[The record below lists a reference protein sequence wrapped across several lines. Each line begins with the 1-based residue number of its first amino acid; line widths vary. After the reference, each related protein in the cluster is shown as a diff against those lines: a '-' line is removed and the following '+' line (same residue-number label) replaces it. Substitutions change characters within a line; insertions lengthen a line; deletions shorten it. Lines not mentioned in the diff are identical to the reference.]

1 MPAQAQAL
9 PPAVPGTP
17 GRGPRVSGKPA
28 RPADKGTEAAAPAGK
43 ASALAED
50 VENEIERRVALRTQE
65 LRASLTRYQTMVDL
79 ATENICVGQE
89 GLLRFANPPCLA
101 LLGTQAGAMA
111 DRPMIEF
118 IHPEDREFV
127 SGKHKLRAAGNVVP
141 AFEARYQRDDGTISW
156 VEINGVLVDWEG
168 APADLFFL
176 KDVTERKRLE
186 ALTRSAAERYRA
198 VVENVN
204 DVILVV
210 QKGIVRF
217 SNASAQ
223 AMFGHTLTGLPSLHL
238 IHPDDRSMVQ
248 RQREL
253 MQSGTMVRAYEARF
267 ITPPRETMTPEL
279 RTGWASIYGTRIEWD
294 GEPALLVLMS
304 DISERRRLDQE
315 LKTALTQREAILE
328 TTAVGVTFLKGR
340 RYQWLNRTLA
350 AMLGYSPAELLGQET
365 RVHYPSDEDFE
376 HIGELAYAQIAQ
388 TGSFSLEARMRR
400 KDGELI
406 WVQLDGSAIDRNRPQ
421 EGSVW
426 TYADITQRKAAD
438 AEARRTL
445 VRERE
450 LGELKTR
457 FVSMASHEFRTPLA
471 TILSSAELIE
481 HYGEKITHR
490 ERQEIMADLVVAVK
504 RMQGMLEDMLTVGQA
519 DAGKLKLNL
528 QALDIAALCR
538 KLVTEM
544 HTSDAG
550 QHAIEFEAPIG
561 HDAFSQLVMLDERLV
576 RHIASNLLA
585 NACKYSPAGSVVV
598 LTLDRRHDES
608 GDHLILRVSDEG
620 IGIPPSDLPR
630 LFESFHRG
638 SNVGNRQGSGLGLAI
653 VKHAVDLH
661 HGKIEVAI
669 MPGAGTQFTISLP
682 IFQGN
687 P

>member
-1 MPAQAQAL
+1 MPAQAHPSSSATT
-9 PPAVPGTP
+9 AAP
-17 GRGPRVSGKPA
+17 GRGRSATQEDAV
-28 RPADKGTEAAAPAGK
+28 EA
-43 ASALAED
+43 
-50 VENEIERRVALRTQE
+50 EIERRVALRTRE
-65 LRASLTRYQTMVDL
+65 LSASLARYQTMVDL
-79 ATENICVGQE
+79 ATENICVGQD

-101 LLGTQAGAMA
+101 LLGTQAETMA

-118 IHPEDREFV
+118 IHPQDRDFV

-141 AFEARYQRDDGTISW
+141 AFEARFQRDDGTVSW

-204 DVILVV
+204 DTILVV

-217 SNASAQ
+217 ANASAQ
-223 AMFGHTLTGLPSLHL
+223 SLFGGVLIGLPSMHL

-248 RQREL
+248 QRREL
-253 MQSGTMVRAYEARF
+253 MQAGTMVNAYEARF
-267 ITPPRETMTPEL
+267 ISPPRETMEPGL
-279 RTGWASIYGTRIEWD
+279 LTGWASIYGTRIEWD

-304 DISERRRLDQE
+304 DISERRRLDEE
-315 LKTALTQREAILE
+315 LKSALVQREAILE
-328 TTAVGVTFLKGR
+328 TTAVGVTFLKER
-340 RYQWLNRTLA
+340 RHQWLNRTLA
-350 AMLGYSPAELLGQET
+350 TMLGYSPAELLGQET
-365 RVHYPSDEDFE
+365 RVHYPSDEEFE
-376 HIGELAYAQIAQ
+376 YLGGLAYAQITQ
-388 TGSFSLEARMRR
+388 TGLFSAEARMRR
-400 KDGELI
+400 KSGELI
-406 WVQLDGSAIDRNRPQ
+406 WVQLDGSALDRGRP
-421 EGSVW
+421 EDGSVW
-426 TYADITQRKAAD
+426 TYVDITRRKEAD
-438 AEARRTL
+438 EETRRAL

-490 ERQEIMADLVVAVK
+490 ERQDIMADLVVAVK

-519 DAGKLKLNL
+519 DAGKLRLNL
-528 QALDIAALCR
+528 RPLDIAALCR
-538 KLVTEM
+538 KLVTEV

-550 QHAIEFEAPIG
+550 QHAIEFEAPVG

-576 RHIASNLLA
+576 RHICTNLLT
-585 NACKYSPAGSVVV
+585 NACKYSAPGSVVV
-598 LTLDRRHDES
+598 LTLDLQPGQA
-608 GDHLILRVSDEG
+608 GDQLILRVSDEG
-620 IGIPPSDLPR
+620 IGIPESDLPR

-661 HGKIEVAI
+661 HGKIEVAST
-669 MPGAGTQFTISLP
+669 PGTGTRFTVSLP
-682 IFQGN
+682 ISRGQT
-687 P
+687 

>member
-1 MPAQAQAL
+1 MPAQAQPS
-9 PPAVPGTP
+9 PPAIAGAAGRAPRADAPSPRDEVTAPGMEAE
-17 GRGPRVSGKPA
+17 VA
-28 RPADKGTEAAAPAGK
+28 RQ
-43 ASALAED
+43 
-50 VENEIERRVALRTQE
+50 VALRTQE
-65 LRASLTRYQTMVDL
+65 LSASLARYQTMVDL
-79 ATENICVGQE
+79 ATENICVGQG

-101 LLGTQAGAMA
+101 LLGTQAATMA
-111 DRPMIEF
+111 SRPMIEF
-118 IHPEDREFV
+118 IHPDDREFV

-141 AFEARYQRDDGTISW
+141 AFEARFQRGDGTVSW

-176 KDVTERKRLE
+176 KDVTERKKLE
-186 ALTRSAAERYRA
+186 AQTRSAAERYRA

-217 SNASAQ
+217 SNTSAQ
-223 AMFGHTLTGLPSLHL
+223 AMFGLTVAGLPSLHL
-238 IHPDDRSMVQ
+238 IHPDDRPMVQ

-253 MQSGTMVRAYEARF
+253 MQSGTLVSAYEARF
-267 ITPPRETMTPEL
+267 ITPPRETMDPSL

-304 DISERRRLDQE
+304 DISERRRLDEE
-315 LKTALTQREAILE
+315 LKSALTQREAILE

-340 RYQWLNRTLA
+340 RHQWLNRTLA
-350 AMLGYSPAELLGQET
+350 NMLGYSPGELLGQET

-376 HIGELAYAQIAQ
+376 RIGAIAYAQITQ
-388 TGSFSLEARMRR
+388 TGLFSAEARMRR
-400 KDGELI
+400 KNGELI
-406 WVQLDGSAIDRNRPQ
+406 WVQLDGSALDRSLPE

-426 TYADITQRKAAD
+426 TYVDITRRKEAD
-438 AEARRTL
+438 EETRRTL

-481 HYGEKITHR
+481 HYGEKITHT
-490 ERQEIMADLVVAVK
+490 ERQDIMADLVVAVK

-519 DAGKLKLNL
+519 DAGKLRINPKP
-528 QALDIAALCR
+528 LDIAALCR

-550 QHAIEFEAPIG
+550 QHAIEFEAPVG
-561 HDAFSQLVMLDERLV
+561 HSAFSQLVMLDERLI
-576 RHIASNLLA
+576 RHITSNLLA

-598 LTLDRRHDES
+598 LTLDRRQTAA
-608 GDHLILRVSDEG
+608 GDQLILQVSDEG
-620 IGIPPSDLPR
+620 IGIPTADLPR

-661 HGKIEVAI
+661 RGKIEVASL
-669 MPGAGTQFTISLP
+669 PGAGTRFTVSLP
-682 IFQGN
+682 LS
-687 P
+687 

>member
-1 MPAQAQAL
+1 MTAQEMEAEI
-9 PPAVPGTP
+9 
-17 GRGPRVSGKPA
+17 A
-28 RPADKGTEAAAPAGK
+28 RQ
-43 ASALAED
+43 
-50 VENEIERRVALRTQE
+50 VALRTHE
-65 LRASLTRYQTMVDL
+65 MSASLARYQTMVDL
-79 ATENICVGQE
+79 ATENICVGQ
-89 GLLRFANPPCLA
+89 GGRLRFANPPCLA
-101 LLGTQAGAMA
+101 LLGTEAATMA
-111 DRPMIEF
+111 DRLMIEF
-118 IHPEDREFV
+118 IHPDDREFV

-176 KDVTERKRLE
+176 KDVTERKKLE

-210 QKGIVRF
+210 QKGVVRF
-217 SNASAQ
+217 SNTSAQ
-223 AMFGHTLTGLPSLHL
+223 AMFGLTVTGMPSLHL
-238 IHPDDRSMVQ
+238 IHPDDRPTVQ

-253 MQSGTMVRAYEARF
+253 MQTGTLVNAYEARF
-267 ITPPRETMTPEL
+267 ITPPRETMTPDL

-304 DISERRRLDQE
+304 DISERRRLDEE
-315 LKTALTQREAILE
+315 LKSALTQREAILE

-340 RYQWLNRTLA
+340 RHQWLNRTLA
-350 AMLGYSPAELLGQET
+350 NMLGYSPAELLGQET
-365 RVHYPSDEDFE
+365 RVHYPNDEDFE
-376 HIGELAYAQIAQ
+376 RIGAIAYAQITQ
-388 TGSFSLEARMRR
+388 TGLFSAEARMRR
-400 KDGELI
+400 KNGELI
-406 WVQLDGSAIDRNRPQ
+406 WVQLDGSALDRSLPE

-426 TYADITQRKAAD
+426 TYVDITRRKEAD
-438 AEARRTL
+438 EETRRAL

-481 HYGEKITHR
+481 HYGEKITHS
-490 ERQEIMADLVVAVK
+490 ERQDIMADLVVAVK

-519 DAGKLKLNL
+519 DAGKLRL
-528 QALDIAALCR
+528 QAKPLDIAALCR

-550 QHAIEFEAPIG
+550 QHAIEFEAPAG
-561 HDAFSQLVMLDERLV
+561 HSAFSQWVMLDERLI
-576 RHIASNLLA
+576 RHITSNLLA

-598 LTLDRRHDES
+598 LTLDRLQTPA
-608 GDHLILRVSDEG
+608 GDQLILQVSDEG
-620 IGIPPSDLPR
+620 IGIPTADLPR

-638 SNVGNRQGSGLGLAI
+638 SNVGNRQGSGLGLSI

-661 HGKIEVAI
+661 HGKIEVASL
-669 MPGAGTQFTISLP
+669 PGAGTRFTVSLP
-682 IFQGN
+682 LS
-687 P
+687 

>member
-1 MPAQAQAL
+1 MPAQAHPP
-9 PPAVPGTP
+9 PPAAASTTP
-17 GRGPRVSGKPA
+17 GLELRMGNTDAMEAEIA
-28 RPADKGTEAAAPAGK
+28 RQ
-43 ASALAED
+43 
-50 VENEIERRVALRTQE
+50 VALRTRD
-65 LRASLTRYQTMVDL
+65 LSASLARYQTMVDL
-79 ATENICVGQE
+79 ATENICVGQG

-101 LLGTQAGAMA
+101 LLGTQAATMA

-118 IHPEDREFV
+118 IHPEDRDFV

-141 AFEARYQRDDGTISW
+141 AFEARYRRGDGTVSW

-217 SNASAQ
+217 SNTSAQ
-223 AMFGHTLTGLPSLHL
+223 AMFGHKLTGLPSLHL
-238 IHPDDRSMVQ
+238 IHPDDRPMVQ

-253 MQSGTMVRAYEARF
+253 MQSGTLVSAYEARF
-267 ITPPRETMTPEL
+267 ITPPRETMAPDL

-304 DISERRRLDQE
+304 DISERRRLDEE
-315 LKTALTQREAILE
+315 LKSALTQREAILE
-328 TTAVGVTFLKGR
+328 TTAVGVTFLKAR
-340 RYQWLNRTLA
+340 RHQWLNRTLA
-350 AMLGYSPAELLGQET
+350 NMLGYSPAELLGQET
-365 RVHYPSDEDFE
+365 RVHYPGDEDYE
-376 HIGELAYAQIAQ
+376 RLGALAYTQITQ
-388 TGSFSLEARMRR
+388 TGLFSAEARMRR
-400 KDGELI
+400 KNGELI
-406 WVQLDGSAIDRNRPQ
+406 WVQLDGSALDRSRP
-421 EGSVW
+421 EDGSVW
-426 TYADITQRKAAD
+426 TYVDITRRKEAD
-438 AEARRTL
+438 EETRRTL

-481 HYGEKITHR
+481 HYGEKITHG
-490 ERQEIMADLVVAVK
+490 ERQDIMADLVVAVK

-519 DAGKLKLNL
+519 DAGKLRLN
-528 QALDIAALCR
+528 AKPLDIAALCR

-550 QHAIEFEAPIG
+550 QHAIEFEAPVG
-561 HDAFSQLVMLDERLV
+561 HDAFSQLAMLDERLI

-598 LTLDRRHDES
+598 LTLERQQSEA
-608 GDHLILRVSDEG
+608 GEQLILRVSDEG
-620 IGIPPSDLPR
+620 IGIPATDLPR

-661 HGKIEVAI
+661 HGKIDVAST
-669 MPGAGTQFTISLP
+669 PGAGTRFTVSLP
-682 IFQGN
+682 LSRGTS
-687 P
+687 

>member
-141 AFEARYQRDDGTISW
+141 AFEARFQRDDGTISW

-238 IHPDDRSMVQ
+238 IHPDDRGMVQ

-661 HGKIEVAI
+661 HGKIEVAS

>member
-1 MPAQAQAL
+1 MPAQAH
-9 PPAVPGTP
+9 PTSPADPGAP
-17 GRGPRVSGKPA
+17 GRGLRTGTA
-28 RPADKGTEAAAPAGK
+28 GDADGMEA
-43 ASALAED
+43 
-50 VENEIERRVALRTQE
+50 EIERRVALRTRE
-65 LRASLTRYQTMVDL
+65 LAASLARYQTMVDL
-79 ATENICVGQE
+79 ATENICVGQG

-101 LLGTQAGAMA
+101 LLGTQAATMA

-118 IHPEDREFV
+118 IHPDDREFV
-127 SGKHKLRAAGNVVP
+127 SGKHQLRAAGNVVP
-141 AFEARYQRDDGTISW
+141 AFEARFQRGDGTVSW

-176 KDVTERKRLE
+176 KDVTERKKLE

-210 QKGIVRF
+210 QKGVVRF
-217 SNASAQ
+217 SNTSAQ

-238 IHPDDRSMVQ
+238 IHPDDRPMVQ

-253 MQSGTMVRAYEARF
+253 MQAGTMVSAYEARF
-267 ITPPRETMTPEL
+267 ISPPGEAMADGL

-304 DISERRRLDQE
+304 DISERRRLDEE
-315 LKTALTQREAILE
+315 LKSALTQREAILE
-328 TTAVGVTFLKGR
+328 TTAVGVTFLKNR
-340 RYQWLNRTLA
+340 RHQWLNRTLA
-350 AMLGYSPAELLGQET
+350 NMLGYSPGELLGQET
-365 RVHYPSDEDFE
+365 RVHYPNDEDFE
-376 HIGELAYAQIAQ
+376 RIGAIAYAQIMQ
-388 TGSFSLEARMRR
+388 TGLFSAEARMRR
-400 KDGELI
+400 KNGELI
-406 WVQLDGSAIDRNRPQ
+406 WVQLDGSALDRSRPE

-426 TYADITQRKAAD
+426 TYVDITRRKEAD
-438 AEARRTL
+438 EETRRTL

-490 ERQEIMADLVVAVK
+490 ERQDIMADLVVAVK

-519 DAGKLKLNL
+519 DAGKLRLN
-528 QALDIAALCR
+528 AKPLDIAALCR
-538 KLVTEM
+538 KLVTEV

-550 QHAIEFEAPIG
+550 QHAIEFEAPVG
-561 HDAFSQLVMLDERLV
+561 HDAFSQMVMLDERLV

-598 LTLDRRHDES
+598 LTLERRQSPDGDR
-608 GDHLILRVSDEG
+608 LILQVSDEG
-620 IGIPPSDLPR
+620 IGIPATDLPR

-661 HGKIEVAI
+661 HGKIDVAST
-669 MPGAGTQFTISLP
+669 PGAGTRFTVSLP
-682 IFQGN
+682 LSRGT

>member
-1 MPAQAQAL
+1 MPAQAHPSSSATT
-9 PPAVPGTP
+9 AAP
-17 GRGPRVSGKPA
+17 GRGRSATKE
-28 RPADKGTEAAAPAGK
+28 DTLEA
-43 ASALAED
+43 
-50 VENEIERRVALRTQE
+50 EIERRVALRTRE
-65 LRASLTRYQTMVDL
+65 LTASLARYQTMVDL
-79 ATENICVGQE
+79 ATENICVGQG

-101 LLGTQAGAMA
+101 LLGTQAETMA

-118 IHPEDREFV
+118 IHPQDRDFV

-141 AFEARYQRDDGTISW
+141 AFEARFQRDDGTVSW

-204 DVILVV
+204 DTILVV

-217 SNASAQ
+217 ANASAQ
-223 AMFGHTLTGLPSLHL
+223 ALFGGVLIGLPSMHL
-238 IHPDDRSMVQ
+238 IHPDDRLMVQ
-248 RQREL
+248 QRREL
-253 MQSGTMVRAYEARF
+253 MQSGTMVNAYEARF
-267 ITPPRETMTPEL
+267 ITPPREAMAPAL

-304 DISERRRLDQE
+304 DISERRRLDEE
-315 LKTALTQREAILE
+315 LKSALVQREAILE
-328 TTAVGVTFLKGR
+328 TTAVGVTFLKER
-340 RYQWLNRTLA
+340 RHQWLNRTLA

-376 HIGELAYAQIAQ
+376 RLGALAYTQIMQ
-388 TGSFSLEARMRR
+388 TGLFSAEARMRR
-400 KDGELI
+400 KNGELI
-406 WVQLDGSAIDRNRPQ
+406 WVQLDGSALDRSRP
-421 EGSVW
+421 EDGSVW
-426 TYADITQRKAAD
+426 TYVDITRRKEAD
-438 AEARRTL
+438 EETRRAL

-490 ERQEIMADLVVAVK
+490 ERQDIMADLVVAVK

-519 DAGKLKLNL
+519 DAGKLRLNL
-528 QALDIAALCR
+528 RPLDIAALCR
-538 KLVTEM
+538 KLVTEV

-550 QHAIEFEAPIG
+550 QHAIEFEAPVG

-576 RHIASNLLA
+576 RHICTNLLT
-585 NACKYSPAGSVVV
+585 NACKYSAPGSVVV
-598 LTLDRRHDES
+598 LTLDRRQGQEGDELVLQV
-608 GDHLILRVSDEG
+608 GDEG
-620 IGIPPSDLPR
+620 IGIPASDLPR

-661 HGKIEVAI
+661 HGKIEVAST
-669 MPGAGTQFTISLP
+669 PGAGTRFTVSLP
-682 IFQGN
+682 IS
-687 P
+687 

>member
-1 MPAQAQAL
+1 MGR
-9 PPAVPGTP
+9 VPGPDDKTH
-17 GRGPRVSGKPA
+17 GDAA
-28 RPADKGTEAAAPAGK
+28 RAEVMEA
-43 ASALAED
+43 
-50 VENEIERRVALRTQE
+50 EIARQVALRTRE
-65 LRASLTRYQTMVDL
+65 LSASLARYQTMVDL
-79 ATENICVGQE
+79 ATENICVGQG

-101 LLGTQAGAMA
+101 LLGTQAATMA
-111 DRPMIEF
+111 DRLMIEF
-118 IHPEDREFV
+118 IHPEDRDFV
-127 SGKHKLRAAGNVVP
+127 SGKHKLRAAGKVVP
-141 AFEARYQRDDGTISW
+141 AFEARFQRDDGTVSW

-176 KDVTERKRLE
+176 KDVTERKKLE
-186 ALTRSAAERYRA
+186 ALTHSAAERYRA

-217 SNASAQ
+217 SNTSAQ
-223 AMFGHTLTGLPSLHL
+223 AMFGLTLTGLPSLHL
-238 IHPDDRSMVQ
+238 IHPDDRPTVQ

-253 MQSGTMVRAYEARF
+253 MQSGTMVSAYEARF
-267 ITPPRETMTPEL
+267 ITPPRESMAPEL
-279 RTGWASIYGTRIEWD
+279 RTGWASIYGTRIDWD

-304 DISERRRLDQE
+304 DISERRRLDEE
-315 LKTALTQREAILE
+315 LKSALTQREAILE
-328 TTAVGVTFLKGR
+328 TTAVGVTFLKAR
-340 RYQWLNRTLA
+340 RHQWLNRTLA
-350 AMLGYSPAELLGQET
+350 NMLGYSPGELLGQET
-365 RVHYPSDEDFE
+365 RVHYPNDEDFE
-376 HIGELAYAQIAQ
+376 RIGALAYAQISQ
-388 TGSFSLEARMRR
+388 TGLFSAEARMRR
-400 KDGELI
+400 KNGELI
-406 WVQLDGSAIDRNRPQ
+406 WVQLDGSALDRSRP
-421 EGSVW
+421 EDGSVW
-426 TYADITQRKAAD
+426 TYVDITRRKEAD
-438 AEARRTL
+438 EETRRAL

-490 ERQEIMADLVVAVK
+490 ERQDIMADLVVAVK

-519 DAGKLKLNL
+519 DAGKLRLN
-528 QALDIAALCR
+528 AKPLDIAALCR

-550 QHAIEFEAPIG
+550 QHAIEFEAPVG
-561 HDAFSQLVMLDERLV
+561 HDAFSQLVMLDERLI

-598 LTLDRRHDES
+598 LTLERQQS
-608 GDHLILRVSDEG
+608 QAGDQLVLRVSDEG
-620 IGIPPSDLPR
+620 IGIPATDLPR

-661 HGKIEVAI
+661 HGKIDVAST
-669 MPGAGTQFTISLP
+669 PGAGTRFTVSLP
-682 IFQGN
+682 LSLGTS
-687 P
+687 

>member
-1 MPAQAQAL
+1 MPAQAQPL
-9 PPAVPGTP
+9 PSAAPDTA
-17 GRGPRVSGKPA
+17 GRGLRVSGKTA
-28 RPADKGTEAAAPAGK
+28 KPAGK
-43 ASALAED
+43 GTTAGAANSTATGPADEI
-50 VENEIERRVALRTQE
+50 ESEIERRVALRTQE

-79 ATENICVGQE
+79 ATENICVGQD
-89 GLLRFANPPCLA
+89 GVIRFANTPCLA
-101 LLGTQAGAMA
+101 LLGTRADTMA
-111 DRPMIEF
+111 NRPMIEF
-118 IHPEDREFV
+118 IHPDDRDFV

-141 AFEARYQRDDGTISW
+141 AFEARFQRDDGTVSW

-176 KDVTERKRLE
+176 KDVTERKKLE
-186 ALTRSAAERYRA
+186 ALTHSAAERYRA

-204 DVILVV
+204 DTILVV

-223 AMFGHTLTGLPSLHL
+223 ALFGGLLTGLPSLHL
-238 IHPDDRSMVQ
+238 IHPDDRPMVQ
-248 RQREL
+248 QRREL
-253 MQSGTMVRAYEARF
+253 MQAGTMVSAYEARF
-267 ITPPRETMTPEL
+267 ITPPRQAMAPGL

-304 DISERRRLDQE
+304 DISERRRLDEE

-328 TTAVGVTFLKGR
+328 TTAVGVTFLKAR
-340 RYQWLNRTLA
+340 RHQWLNHTLA
-350 AMLGYSPAELLGQET
+350 TMLGYSPAELQGQET

-376 HIGELAYAQIAQ
+376 RIGALAYAQIMQ
-388 TGSFSLEARMRR
+388 TGLFSAEARMRR
-400 KDGELI
+400 KNGELI
-406 WVQLDGSAIDRNRPQ
+406 WVQLDGSALDRNCPE

-426 TYADITQRKAAD
+426 TYVDITRRKEAD
-438 AEARRTL
+438 EETRRAL
-445 VRERE
+445 ARERE

-490 ERQEIMADLVVAVK
+490 ERQEIMADLVIAVK

-519 DAGKLKLNL
+519 DAGKLKPILKP
-528 QALDIAALCR
+528 LDIAALCR

-561 HDAFSQLVMLDERLV
+561 HHAFSQLVLLDERLV

-598 LTLDRRHDES
+598 LTLGRNE
-608 GDHLILRVSDEG
+608 DHLVLSVSDEG

-661 HGKIEVAI
+661 RGKIEVASL
-669 MPGAGTQFTISLP
+669 PGAGTRFTISLP
-682 IFQGN
+682 ISRGT

>member
-1 MPAQAQAL
+1 M
-9 PPAVPGTP
+9 
-17 GRGPRVSGKPA
+17 
-28 RPADKGTEAAAPAGK
+28 EA
-43 ASALAED
+43 
-50 VENEIERRVALRTQE
+50 EISRQVALRTRD
-65 LRASLTRYQTMVDL
+65 LSASLARYQTMVDL
-79 ATENICVGQE
+79 ATENICVGQG

-101 LLGTQAGAMA
+101 LLGTQAATMA
-111 DRPMIEF
+111 DRLMIEF
-118 IHPEDREFV
+118 IHPEDRDFV

-141 AFEARYQRDDGTISW
+141 AFEARYQRDDGTVSW

-217 SNASAQ
+217 SNTSAQ
-223 AMFGHTLTGLPSLHL
+223 TMFGHKLTGLPSLHL
-238 IHPDDRSMVQ
+238 IHPDDRPMVQ

-253 MQSGTMVRAYEARF
+253 MQSGTLVSAYEARF
-267 ITPPRETMTPEL
+267 ITPPRETMAPDL

-304 DISERRRLDQE
+304 DISERRRLDEE
-315 LKTALTQREAILE
+315 LKSALTQREAILE
-328 TTAVGVTFLKGR
+328 TTAVGVTFLKAR
-340 RYQWLNRTLA
+340 RHQWLNRTLA
-350 AMLGYSPAELLGQET
+350 NMLGYSPAELLGQET
-365 RVHYPSDEDFE
+365 RVHYPSDEDYE
-376 HIGELAYAQIAQ
+376 RLGALAYTQITQ
-388 TGSFSLEARMRR
+388 TGLFSAEARMRR
-400 KDGELI
+400 KNGELI
-406 WVQLDGSAIDRNRPQ
+406 WVQLDGSALDRSRP
-421 EGSVW
+421 EDGSVW
-426 TYADITQRKAAD
+426 TYVDITRRKEAD
-438 AEARRTL
+438 EETRRAL

-481 HYGEKITHR
+481 HYGEKITHG
-490 ERQEIMADLVVAVK
+490 ERQDIMADLVVAVK

-519 DAGKLKLNL
+519 DAGKLRLN
-528 QALDIAALCR
+528 AKPLDIAALCR

-550 QHAIEFEAPIG
+550 QHAIEFEAPVG
-561 HDAFSQLVMLDERLV
+561 HDTFSQLVLLDERLI

-598 LTLDRRHDES
+598 LTLERQQSEA
-608 GDHLILRVSDEG
+608 GEQLILRVSDEG
-620 IGIPPSDLPR
+620 IGIPTTDLPR

-661 HGKIEVAI
+661 HGKIDVASA
-669 MPGAGTQFTISLP
+669 PGAGTRFTVSLP
-682 IFQGN
+682 LSRGTS
-687 P
+687 

>member
-1 MPAQAQAL
+1 MPAQAH
-9 PPAVPGTP
+9 PSSPAAPAAP
-17 GRGPRVSGKPA
+17 GRGPRAGSTDSGNPSREETVEAEIA
-28 RPADKGTEAAAPAGK
+28 RQ
-43 ASALAED
+43 
-50 VENEIERRVALRTQE
+50 VALRTDE
-65 LRASLTRYQTMVDL
+65 LSASLARYQTMVDL
-79 ATENICVGQE
+79 ATENICVGQG

-101 LLGTQAGAMA
+101 LLGTQTGTMA

-127 SGKHKLRAAGNVVP
+127 SGKHQLRAAGNVVP
-141 AFEARYQRDDGTISW
+141 AFEARFQRDDGTVSW

-168 APADLFFL
+168 APADLFSL

-186 ALTRSAAERYRA
+186 ALTHAAAERYRA

-204 DVILVV
+204 DAILVV
-210 QKGIVRF
+210 QKGIVQF

-223 AMFGHTLTGLPSLHL
+223 AMFGLTLTGLPSLHL
-238 IHPDDRSMVQ
+238 IHPDDRPMVQ

-253 MQSGTMVRAYEARF
+253 MQSGTMVSAYEARF
-267 ITPPRETMTPEL
+267 VAPPRETMAPDL
-279 RTGWASIYGTRIEWD
+279 RTGWASIYGTRIDWD

-304 DISERRRLDQE
+304 DISERRRLDEE
-315 LKTALTQREAILE
+315 LKSALKQREAILE
-328 TTAVGVTFLKGR
+328 TTAVGVTFLKDR
-340 RYQWLNRTLA
+340 RHQWLNRTLA
-350 AMLGYSPAELLGQET
+350 AMLGFTQAELLGQET
-365 RVHYPSDEDFE
+365 RTYYPSDEEFE
-376 HIGELAYAQIAQ
+376 RLGERAYTQITQ
-388 TGSFSLEARMRR
+388 TGVFSGEVRMRR
-400 KDGELI
+400 KSGELI
-406 WVQLDGSAIDRNRPQ
+406 WVQLDGSALDRSRPE

-426 TYADITQRKAAD
+426 TYVDITRRREAD
-438 AEARRTL
+438 EETRRAL
-445 VRERE
+445 ARERE

-481 HYGEKITHR
+481 HYGEKITHV
-490 ERQEIMADLVVAVK
+490 ERQDIMADLVVAVK

-528 QALDIAALCR
+528 KPLDIAALCR
-538 KLVTEM
+538 KLVTEV

-576 RHIASNLLA
+576 RHITSNLLA

-598 LTLDRRHDES
+598 LTLDRQQGEA
-608 GDHLILRVSDEG
+608 GDHLILQVSDEG
-620 IGIPPSDLPR
+620 IGIPATDLPR

-638 SNVGNRQGSGLGLAI
+638 SNVGNRQGSGLGLSI

-661 HGKIEVAI
+661 HGKIDVSSI
-669 MPGAGTQFTISLP
+669 PGAGTRFTISLP
-682 IFQGN
+682 ISRGT